1 MFGAKSNSL
10 SKSARVHHTLISAG
24 TEIQGDIRFTGELII
39 EGELTG
45 NIVADDDSEAVLR
58 IADQGRVDGNISVPV
73 AVVNGSVNGD
83 VRASKQLEL
92 GARARVSGTVYYQ
105 LLEMVMGARVNGS
118 LICDTKARLET
129 RALLRGSTLS
139 ESGQ

>member
-1 MFGAKSNSL
+1 MFGAKTNRL
-10 SKSARVHHTLISAG
+10 TRPGQVHHTLISAG
-24 TEIQGDIRFTGELII
+24 TEILGDIRFTGELII
-39 EGELTG
+39 EGQLVG

-58 IADQGRVDGNISVPV
+58 IADQGKVDGNISVPV
-73 AVVNGSVNGD
+73 AIVNGSVNGD

-118 LICDTKARLET
+118 LVCDTNARLEP
-129 RALLRGSTLS
+129 RALLRASAFPD
-139 ESGQ
+139 QD

>member
-1 MFGAKSNSL
+1 MFGAKNKNLARSGSL
-10 SKSARVHHTLISAG
+10 HHTLISVG

-39 EGELTG
+39 EGQLAG

-118 LICDTKARLET
+118 LVCDTKARPEP
-129 RALLRGSTLS
+129 RALLRGETYSDTD
-139 ESGQ
+139 

>member
-1 MFGAKSNSL
+1 MFGPKNKSLTRSGN
-10 SKSARVHHTLISAG
+10 VHHTLVSAG

-39 EGELTG
+39 EGQLAG
-45 NIVADDDSEAVLR
+45 NIVADDDSDAVLR
-58 IADQGRVDGNISVPV
+58 IADNGKVDGNISVPV
-73 AVVNGSVNGD
+73 VVVNGSVNGD

-118 LICDTKARLET
+118 LICDTKGRLEP

-139 ESGQ
+139 DSDQ

>member
-1 MFGAKSNSL
+1 MFGAKTNRL
-10 SKSARVHHTLISAG
+10 AKSGQLHHTLISAG
-24 TEIQGDIRFTGELII
+24 TEILGDIRFTGELII
-39 EGELTG
+39 EGQLAG

-129 RALLRGSTLS
+129 RALLRGSTAS
-139 ESGQ
+139 DQD